1 MRVDIWSYNRAMKNI
16 KSQQSHSSQRL
27 GKPITITEMLKA
39 KETSQIN
46 LQISQRKFNSSL
58 KYGRRTKLEEEYS
71 LQLNVKFS
79 SEKDLKS
86 FQDFLYKKSKQGGA
100 FTGLIEA
107 ITNEQTITTAIHN
120 IKSNTGSKT
129 SGIDK
134 VKIDKYLQMPKQD
147 LIKLIQ
153 KNIENYKPKPV
164 RRLYIKK
171 RNGKL
176 RPLGIP
182 TILDRIIQEC
192 IRLIIEPICEAKFYP
207 HSYGFRPYRAQK
219 HAIRD
224 ITNIINASCRSN
236 QQPIFAVEGDI
247 KSCFDNINHRILI
260 DKIWNIG
267 IHDKRLIKI
276 ISLMLKV
283 GYMEKQEIYENEV
296 GTSQGSILS
305 PLLANIYLN
314 DFDWYIGRKYYEPV
328 QTLKSLNN
336 DRRKL
341 RWNGVIPKFNIRFA
355 DDWVILTSTE
365 NEAIRLKGELTK
377 YFKYRLKL
385 ELSEEKTK
393 VTDLRKDGIKFL
405 GYIIKAEKPRRTP
418 ADKIPKN
425 YLVGKP
431 RPDMER
437 VSEKV
442 KNICETIRTIKGCP
456 SEETKALIIMKV
468 NSKILGLAEY
478 LKFGISSKA
487 FHTIDRRVNNSCLS
501 VWQREYPKSYNQM
514 QVPLQELAN
523 LKERHEG
530 HISKTFAIRLNNKW
544 IGITMAF
551 LTHIKYEAKPFN
563 KKMTP
568 YTEEGRR
575 IYINY
580 RNKHKPLPQDRPTLN
595 DENFQ
600 NNGIYNFEFYMN
612 REYAY
617 NRDKGKCRCCGKLL
631 LYNLRTCHHINI
643 SLPIEDINKVS
654 NLAWVCNDCHEAIHN
669 EIISENIETKL
680 INKITKFQCKLKV
693 KSVSKN

>member
-1 MRVDIWSYNRAMKNI
+1 M
-16 KSQQSHSSQRL
+16 
-27 GKPITITEMLKA
+27 
-39 KETSQIN
+39 
-46 LQISQRKFNSSL
+46 
-58 KYGRRTKLEEEYS
+58 
-71 LQLNVKFS
+71 QLNVKFS

-86 FQDFLYKKSKQGGA
+86 FQDFLYKKSKQNMA

-107 ITNEQTITTAIHN
+107 ISNEQTITTAIHN

-134 VKIDKYLQMPKQD
+134 AKIDKYLQMPKQY
-147 LIKLIQ
+147 LMELLK

-164 RRLYIKK
+164 KRIYIKK

-182 TILDRIIQEC
+182 TIIDRIIQEC
-192 IRLIIEPICEAKFYP
+192 IRLIIEPICEARFYP

-224 ITNIINASCRSN
+224 ITNIITASCKSD
-236 QQPIFAVEGDI
+236 QQPVFAVEGDI
-247 KSCFDNINHRILI
+247 KGCFDNINHRILLG
-260 DKIWNIG
+260 KLWNIG
-267 IHDKRLIKI
+267 IHDKRLLKI

-283 GYMEKQEIYENEV
+283 GYMEKQELYENEV

-305 PLLANIYLN
+305 PLLANVYLN

-328 QTLKSLNN
+328 QTLKRIDN

-365 NEAIRLKGELTK
+365 NEAIRLKEELTD
-377 YFKYRLKL
+377 YFKYKLKL

-393 VTDLRKDGIKFL
+393 ITDLRKDGIKFL

-418 ADKIPKN
+418 ADKTPKQF
-425 YLVGKP
+425 LVGKP

-437 VSEKV
+437 VTEKI

-487 FHTIDRRVNNSCLS
+487 FHAIDRRVNNSCLS
-501 VWQREYPKSYNQM
+501 VWKREYPNAYNQM
-514 QVPLQELAN
+514 QIPLKDLSN

-530 HISKTFAIRLNNKW
+530 HKSQTFAIKINDKW
-544 IGITMAF
+544 IGVTMAF
-551 LTHIKYEAKPFN
+551 LTHIKYEVKPYN
-563 KKMTP
+563 QKMTP
-568 YTEEGRR
+568 YTVEGRR
-575 IYINY
+575 IYVNY
-580 RNKHKPLPQDRPTLN
+580 RNKHKPLPKDRPTIFTEN
-595 DENFQ
+595 DFTQ
-600 NNGIYNFEFYMN
+600 TNGIYNFEYYMN

-617 NRDKGKCRCCGKLL
+617 NRDKGKCKCCSKILI
-631 LYNLRTCHHINI
+631 YNSKTCHHINNN
-643 SLPIEDINKVS
+643 LPIDKINKVS
-654 NLAWVCNDCHEAIHN
+654 NLVWVCNDCYNAIHTGLIPVN
-669 EIISENIETKL
+669 TETKT
-680 INKITKFQCKLKV
+680 INKILKYQAKLNA
-693 KSVSKN
+693 KSVSSN

>member
-1 MRVDIWSYNRAMKNI
+1 M
-16 KSQQSHSSQRL
+16 
-27 GKPITITEMLKA
+27 
-39 KETSQIN
+39 
-46 LQISQRKFNSSL
+46 
-58 KYGRRTKLEEEYS
+58 
-71 LQLNVKFS
+71 QLNVKFS

-86 FQDFLYKKSKQGGA
+86 FQDFLYKKSKQGEA
-100 FTGLIEA
+100 FTGLIEI

-129 SGIDK
+129 SGVDK
-134 VKIDKYLQMPKQD
+134 AKIDKYLQMPKQD

-247 KSCFDNINHRILI
+247 RGCFDNINHRILL

-328 QTLKSLNN
+328 QTLKRLDN

-341 RWNGVIPKFNIRFA
+341 RWNGIIPKFNIRFA

-365 NEAIRLKGELTK
+365 NEAIRLKRELTK

-418 ADKIPKN
+418 ADKISKN

-456 SEETKALIIMKV
+456 SEETKALIIMQV

-478 LKFGISSKA
+478 LRFGISSKA
-487 FHTIDRRVNNSCLS
+487 FHSIDRRVNNSCLS

-523 LKERHEG
+523 LRERHEG

-551 LTHIKYEAKPFN
+551 LTHIKYETKPFN

-575 IYINY
+575 IYKNY
-580 RNKHKPLPQDRPTLN
+580 RNKHKPLPQDRPTLT

-617 NRDKGKCRCCGKLL
+617 NRDKGKCRCCGKILI
-631 LYNLRTCHHINI
+631 YNSRTCHHINV
-643 SLPIEDINKVS
+643 SLPIENINKVS
-654 NLAWVCNDCHEAIHN
+654 NLAWVCNDCHNAIHN
-669 EIISENIETKL
+669 GIIPENIETKVT
-680 INKITKFQCKLKV
+680 NKIIKFQYKLKV
-693 KSVSKN
+693 KSVSEN